1 MITLDTILNEPLYI
15 FIGVFILFVLFI
27 IIKRVGKMP
36 YVACDALLTQSELH
50 FYRAL
55 KQAVPTNTHIC
66 MKVRMGDII
75 TCSDSQ
81 WKAGWGPRV
90 SAKHIDFVLIDPK
103 ITEIILAIE
112 LDDSTHRTNR
122 DRIERDK
129 FVNKAFEVA
138 NVPLLRIDTKRSY
151 NIERLKEVLRDY
163 QYDEI
168 VNNKTTS
175 YWRT

>member
-1 MITLDTILNEPLYI
+1 MITFDTILNDPLYI
-15 FIGVFILFVLFI
+15 FVGVFALFLIVI
-27 IIKRVGKMP
+27 IIKRMGKMP
-36 YVACDALLTQSELH
+36 YVACDALLTKSELH

-55 KQAVPTNTHIC
+55 KQAIPQNTHIC

-90 SAKHIDFVLIDPK
+90 SAKHIDFVLINPTTTK
-103 ITEIILAIE
+103 IILAIE

-129 FVNKAFEVA
+129 FVNKAFDVA
-138 NVPLLRIDTKRSY
+138 GVPLLRIDTKRSY
-151 NIERLKEVLRDY
+151 HVERLKED
-163 QYDEI
+163 I
-168 VNNKTTS
+168 S
-175 YWRT
+175 AS